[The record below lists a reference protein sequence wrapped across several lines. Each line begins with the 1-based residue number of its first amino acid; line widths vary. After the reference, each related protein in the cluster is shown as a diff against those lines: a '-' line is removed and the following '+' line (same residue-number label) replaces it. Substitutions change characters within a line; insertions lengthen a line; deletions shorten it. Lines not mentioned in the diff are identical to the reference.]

1 MFSRSP
7 RTIRT
12 VFLSW
17 LLSHKH
23 TDLFPPY
30 PVRRGSYT
38 QDVKTTLNPGLL
50 SRKPGFFFC
59 SPRSSFLVFVLPPRF
74 SSSFFL
80 PRSFL
85 LVLPSSFIPPRSFL
99 LVLPS
104 SLFPLV
110 LCRAVYGTVFCSLQ
124 LYRQHLFCASCYLEP
139 FVYSPSYEP
148 HDQPVAV
155 GDNELLM
162 TLQRF
167 NLSVF

>member
-12 VFLSW
+12 VSLSW
-17 LLSHKH
+17 LLSRKH

-50 SRKPGFFFC
+50 SRKPGFLFLLLVFPSSFFP
-59 SPRSSFLVFVLPPRF
+59 PRSSSSCFPFRCCLFFL
-74 SSSFFL
+74 SSSFFPL
-80 PRSFL
+80 RSSLF
-85 LVLPSSFIPPRSFL
+85 VHPSSF
-99 LVLPS
+99 
-104 SLFPLV
+104 FPLV

-148 HDQPVAV
+148 HDLPVAV

-167 NLSVF
+167 NLSAF

>member
-12 VFLSW
+12 VSLSW
-17 LLSHKH
+17 LLSRKH
-23 TDLFPPY
+23 TDLFPPC

-50 SRKPGFFFC
+50 PRKPGFFFC
-59 SPRSSFLVFVLPPRF
+59 SPRSSFLVL
-74 SSSFFL
+74 SSSFFPL
-80 PRSFL
+80 RLSL
-85 LVLPSSFIPPRSFL
+85 LVLSSSFF
-99 LVLPS
+99 PS
-104 SLFPLV
+104 SLFSLV